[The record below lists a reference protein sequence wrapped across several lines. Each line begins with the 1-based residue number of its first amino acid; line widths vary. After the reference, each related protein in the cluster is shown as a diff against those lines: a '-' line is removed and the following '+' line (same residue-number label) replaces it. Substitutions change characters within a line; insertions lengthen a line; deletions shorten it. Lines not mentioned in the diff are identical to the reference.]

1 MRFSLMVSLTM
12 VVVADL
18 LASQQNSTGAA
29 PSFRTQVDLVQL
41 DVRVTDARGAFV
53 PDLTAA
59 DFEILE
65 DGRPQAVAAVSVVD
79 LPVPAPPLATATP
92 PVDTDVATNAG
103 GESRLYVIA
112 MEDSVSSEYVL
123 RAKTFL
129 ARFVSQHFAPNDIGA
144 VVWVGRGVARD
155 TQDFTSS
162 RRLLLA
168 AIDRFQ
174 GGLTA
179 DPGAPPV
186 DTRVQQSFGIPN
198 RSSLPILLPDPVPK
212 SSADERVRMM
222 SLRTLVEFMGGIP
235 GRRKAL
241 LYVSTGPGFDAFDI
255 LDYRG
260 GAMRRGLEEAH
271 GVLTAA
277 TRGGVVIYAIDPRGL
292 SDGGGLGE
300 RAEAPSLD
308 ERAAVR
314 DSQRNLSILAESA
327 GGFAFTNQT
336 NIDAAFA
343 RIVRENS
350 SYYLLGFSSTNS
362 QRDGRFR
369 RVQVRVRRPG
379 LTVVSRAGYVA
390 PSGRPPKPAAPPGS
404 KSLLPAVATAVAA
417 PLPTP
422 GLPMRVV
429 AIPYR
434 GTGRMADVQLVV
446 EVDAARLALVERDGK
461 FTGSVDV
468 AWTAVR
474 ADGRRIPGG
483 HFRSNLAL
491 GRETFT
497 RATRNGLRF
506 VSRFPMAPGRYQ
518 LRVAAGSREG
528 PAGSVILD
536 LEVID
541 YGQSRLAMSG
551 LTLTTTQAAEAPTQ
565 VVETGPQDALPT
577 PPSSRREFSSAER
590 VLVFHEVYPPSNVSP
605 EAVSV
610 SALVRDDAGRVIR
623 RLDAE
628 RASFSRNNSGFV
640 AELPLAGFSSGA
652 YVLKVEAR
660 VSEGRPESREIPF
673 RVSAGGG

>member
-1 MRFSLMVSLTM
+1 M
-12 VVVADL
+12 VVVANL
-18 LASQQNSTGAA
+18 LAGQQDSTGAA
-29 PSFRTQVDLVQL
+29 PTFRTQVDLVQL
-41 DVRVTDARGAFV
+41 DVRVTDARGAFI

-79 LPVPAPPLATATP
+79 LPVPVPRPPTATL
-92 PVDTDVATNAG
+92 PVDTDVATNTG
-103 GESRLYVIA
+103 EESRLYVVA

-129 ARFVSQHFAPNDIGA
+129 QRFVSQHFGPNDVGA

-168 AIDRFQ
+168 AIGRFQ

-179 DPGAPPV
+179 DPGPPPV
-186 DTRVQQSFGIPN
+186 DSRVEQSFGVPS
-198 RSSLPILLPDPVPK
+198 RSSLPTLLPNPVPL
-212 SSADERVRMM
+212 SSADDRVRMM
-222 SLRTLVEFMGGIP
+222 SLRTLVEFMAGIP

-241 LYVSTGPGFDAFDI
+241 LYVSTGPGFDAFDV

-260 GAMRRGLEEAH
+260 GTMRRGLEEAH

-292 SDGGGLGE
+292 SNDGGLGE
-300 RAEAPSLD
+300 RAEALSLD
-308 ERAAVR
+308 ERGAVR
-314 DSQRNLSILAESA
+314 DSQRNLRILAESA

-336 NIDAAFA
+336 DIDAAFA

-350 SYYLLGFSSTNS
+350 SYYLLGFSPTNS
-362 QRDGRFR
+362 RRDGRFR
-369 RVQVRVRRPG
+369 KVEVRVRRPG

-390 PSGRPPKPAAPPGS
+390 PSGRPPKPGAPPGS

-417 PLPTP
+417 PLPAP

-429 AIPYR
+429 ATPYR
-434 GTGRMADVQLVV
+434 GTGRMAEVLLVV
-446 EVDAARLALVERDGK
+446 EVDAARLVLVERGGK

-497 RATRNGLRF
+497 RATRYGLRF

-518 LRVAAGSREG
+518 LRVAAGSRG
-528 PAGSVILD
+528 GAAGSVISD
-536 LEVID
+536 LEVLD
-541 YGQSRLAMSG
+541 FGQSRLAMSG
-551 LTLTTTQAAEAPTQ
+551 LTLTTTRASEAPTQ
-565 VVETGPQDALPT
+565 VVETGSQDALPT
-577 PPSSRREFSSAER
+577 PPSTRRDFSTSER
-590 VLVFHEVYPPSNVSP
+590 VLVFHEVYPPSNVP
-605 EAVSV
+605 PDAVSV
-610 SALVRDDAGRVIR
+610 SALVRDDTGRVVR

-640 AELPLAGFSSGA
+640 AEIPLDGIPPGT
-652 YVLKVEAR
+652 YVLKVEAHAGQ
-660 VSEGRPESREIPF
+660 GRSASREIPI
-673 RVSAGGG
+673 RVSAGGA